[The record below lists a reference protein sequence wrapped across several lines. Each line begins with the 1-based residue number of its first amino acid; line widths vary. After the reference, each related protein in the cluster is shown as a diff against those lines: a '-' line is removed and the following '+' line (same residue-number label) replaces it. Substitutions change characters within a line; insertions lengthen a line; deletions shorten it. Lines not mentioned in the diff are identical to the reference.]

1 MGDEP
6 VRVQDVDLASES
18 DLYSEIAPTNQEKP
32 LLDKNMDLL
41 PELVQIL
48 TEVFQKFAEDGKLK
62 EGGAT
67 KWVMQC
73 NHWQRDYSL
82 QLAREILNRHSDAGY
97 LTLNEFL
104 RFYKQA
110 ARQHAYHVRKDLK
123 QLGYTQY
130 RPLLGK
136 SLLTKD
142 NRLEEHTKK
151 CLTRI
156 FKKFAKLD
164 DPSDV
169 LTLRGATE
177 WVMKC
182 NTWDSTRA
190 QQLATELLRTHG
202 NAAHLTMSRD
212 QFLKYYR
219 LASTQHPVHVRK
231 DLEQLGYEVFKL
243 APMLTPDESS
253 LTQDMSHV
261 AEDIFYQFADAD
273 YLLQSHLEHYME
285 ACMPSLDD
293 ETKTKGALWLLQNYA
308 MQGEPGLSMDAFK
321 NFVFDACNQDED
333 GLRQDL
339 ANLGYKGYAP

>member
-1 MGDEP
+1 MADEE
-6 VRVQDVDLASES
+6 SENFK
-18 DLYSEIAPTNQEKP
+18 IAPTNQEKP
-32 LLDKNMDLL
+32 LLNKQMELL

-48 TEVFQKFAEDGKLK
+48 REVFNRFAEDGKLK

-73 NHWQRDYSL
+73 NHWQEDYSL
-82 QLAREILNRHSDAGY
+82 QLAKEILNRHSDMGY
-97 LTLNEFL
+97 LTEEEFL

-151 CLTRI
+151 CLSKI
-156 FKKFAKLD
+156 FKKFAKMD
-164 DPSDV
+164 DPSDI
-169 LTLRGATE
+169 LTLRGATD

-182 NTWDSTRA
+182 NTWDRTRA

-202 NAAHLTMSRD
+202 DSSHLTMTRD

-243 APMLTPDESS
+243 APMLMPDESE
-253 LTQDMSHV
+253 LTEDMSHV

-273 YLLQSHLEHYME
+273 YLLQPHLEHYME

-293 ETKTKGALWLLQNYA
+293 ETKQKGAVWLLENYGTRDVKA
-308 MQGEPGLSMDAFK
+308 FGADVLVSGLSMDGFK
-321 NFVFDACNQDED
+321 NFIFDACNQDED

>member
-1 MGDEP
+1 MAD
-6 VRVQDVDLASES
+6 DLASES
-18 DLYSEIAPTNQEKP
+18 DIASEIAPTNKEKP
-32 LLDKNMDLL
+32 LLDKNQDLL
-41 PELVQIL
+41 PDLVGIL
-48 TEVFQKFAEDGKLK
+48 TEVFQKFAEDGKLN
-62 EGGAT
+62 ETAAT

-73 NHWQRDYSL
+73 NHWQEDYSL
-82 QLAREILNRHSDAGY
+82 QLAKEILNRHSDQGF
-97 LTLNEFL
+97 LTLTEFL

-142 NRLEEHTKK
+142 NRLEDHTKK
-151 CLTRI
+151 CLSRI
-156 FKKFAKLD
+156 FKKFAKID

-202 NAAHLTMSRD
+202 NAATLTMSRE

-243 APMLTPDESS
+243 APMTENDGNELTE
-253 LTQDMSHV
+253 DMIHV
-261 AEDIFYQFADAD
+261 AEDIFYRFSEPNSD
-273 YLLQSHLEHYME
+273 YLTHSNLEFYMG
-285 ACMPSLDD
+285 ACIPTLDA
-293 ETKTKGALWLLQNYA
+293 ETKAAGASWLIKKYA
-308 MQGEPGLSMDAFK
+308 KAREA
-321 NFVFDACNQDED
+321 
-333 GLRQDL
+333 
-339 ANLGYKGYAP
+339 

>member
-1 MGDEP
+1 MEAN
-6 VRVQDVDLASES
+6 ASELES
-18 DLYSEIAPTNQEKP
+18 ELLSEIAPTNQEKA
-32 LLDKNMDLL
+32 LLDEKHELL
-41 PELVQIL
+41 PELRKIL
-48 TEVFQKFAEDGKLK
+48 TDVFHRFASDDKLM
-62 EGGAT
+62 EEGAT
-67 KWVMQC
+67 NWVMQC
-73 NHWQRDYSL
+73 NHWQRDYSV

-97 LTLNEFL
+97 LTLREFL

-136 SLLTKD
+136 SLLTKE

-151 CLTRI
+151 CLSRI
-156 FKKFAKLD
+156 FKKFAKID
-164 DPSDV
+164 DPTDM

-202 NAAHLTMSRD
+202 DAKHLTMSRE

-243 APMLTPDESS
+243 APLLENDGTELTE
-253 LTQDMSHV
+253 DMVHV
-261 AEDIFYQFADAD
+261 SEDIFYRFSDD
-273 YLLQSHLEHYME
+273 GDFLTHPNLELYME
-285 ACMPSLDD
+285 ACIPTLDY
-293 ETKTKGALWLLQNYA
+293 ETKSAGAKWLMKNYTRA
-308 MQGEPGLSMDAFK
+308 IEGSSGLSLSQFK
-321 NFVFDACNQDED
+321 KFVFDATKTDED

-339 ANLGYKGYAP
+339 DSLGYKGYAP